1 MKSLSVLALASVLI
15 VSFVTSVSNT
25 PPREP
30 VRRSHYTLYF
40 DNERY
45 IAEADTALGRA
56 RTQLVALLNA
66 SLDYRPDIHLTGDHD
81 HFLKLLGG
89 TFPDWGAAAAVPSM
103 HLIAVKSP
111 DRFNLSRPLSE
122 LLAHEY
128 SHLVLAK
135 RTGFYSAPRWFDEG
149 LAMTVSMEWSWSD
162 NLAMSKA
169 AVFNQLIPLSE
180 IERVNRFDEGK
191 AHVAYAESYLAV
203 SYLFKAYGVDGVNRF
218 LDRISAGA
226 SLDSALETATGATAT
241 EFEKDFRDTLVSR
254 FNVTSL
260 FMDTIYFWTFLA
272 LLVVLGG
279 YLKYRHRRSY
289 YKKWKEE
296 EKFQSTDFDYGDSE
310 NPESTEDDE
319 PWRQ

>member
-1 MKSLSVLALASVLI
+1 MKLFSALALAAILS
-15 VSFVTSVSNT
+15 VSFFARASGA
-25 PPREP
+25 EP
-30 VRRSHYTLYF
+30 SEEVRRSHYTLYF
-40 DNERY
+40 DNQRY
-45 IAEADTALGRA
+45 VAEADTTLGKA
-56 RTQLVALLNA
+56 RSRLSALLHD
-66 SLDYRPDIHLTGDHD
+66 SLDYLPDIHLTGDHD
-81 HFLKLLGG
+81 RFLKLLGG

-111 DRFNLSRPLSE
+111 DRFNLNRPLSE

-169 AVFNQLIPLSE
+169 AVFSQLIPLSE
-180 IERVNRFDEGK
+180 IELVNRFEEGK

-218 LDRISAGA
+218 LDRIAAGA
-226 SLDSALETATGATAT
+226 SLDKALESATGATAT
-241 EFEKDFRDTLVSR
+241 EFEKDFRDTLVNR

-272 LLVVLGG
+272 FLVVLGG
-279 YLKYRHRRSY
+279 YLKYRRRRRY

-296 EKFQSTDFDYGDSE
+296 EKFQSTDFDYGDTE
-310 NPESTEDDE
+310 NPEATEDDE